1 MSNVDLPGF
10 SQTSLFTLMGPTTG
24 PVAVPPTTPLPSL
37 GVTGAPLVLRG
48 PGMRVARFRYGTDL
62 QAGAFQNTAFD
73 TVINASRYGH
83 AAIQPIPATTYTAAT
98 GAQAL
103 GTPQPPAAGLPTF
116 SITNTQGLGA
126 AVWQLLESFAYTYQA
141 GDAIA
146 FTTTARAVQIQLAGS
161 RQAGA
166 GLVAAPA
173 DTLGVIRN
181 GAIAAILVDGA
192 VQQSIDTANAAPL
205 AQLYLDGASHTVQ
218 VVHSGSYSTAIQ
230 PIGPVTA
237 TASAGGQSVAAQ
249 LVLRALAHPTFA
261 AALWRVTAT
270 SATQYSLYKTVAG
283 AAEALIASGLVS
295 GTHYTGAASVPGVD
309 LSVATGSAL
318 VVGDGATFSTD
329 VVTLAVESI
338 ATGSSGGAGSSAY
351 TTPVMDA
358 GDPQTQW
365 FLAEWDQAPGL
376 VMGGVTAYVG
386 QTPTPDVSWATTTAV
401 PTGAMLPSGRGY
413 GVAGLAGVPP
423 VGATPRGR
431 YCVLTFTF
439 PAVATVAPWI
449 RDPAVYAWTPE
460 RDPQILSKTGL
471 VPDEAAVGPRL
482 GAYVGTLA
490 ATTTELR
497 QDVYDFVGSYAISGA
512 VDQYL
517 DAYGAA
523 RQIPRYTAEP
533 PQAYRTRLLSASA
546 TRVAAAS
553 IPGLCQQI
561 AQLVTGAS
569 SGLATS
575 VSGGYMTATCQ
586 GVVVAQAAGKQA
598 PVTIPAPPY
607 AGLSGLTVA
616 QAQTLISQFLQTVR
630 PVGTVFF
637 PNNTG
642 SLVTFL

>member
-83 AAIQPIPATTYTAAT
+83 AAIQPLPATTYTAAT

-365 FLAEWDQAPGL
+365 FFAEWDQAPGL

-401 PTGAMLPSGRGY
+401 PTGAVLPSGRGY

-431 YCVLTFTF
+431 YCVLTLTF

-553 IPGLCQQI
+553 VPGLCQQI

-569 SGLATS
+569 SGLTTS

-607 AGLSGLTVA
+607 VGLAGLTVA
-616 QAQTLISQFLQTVR
+616 QAQVLISQFLQTVR
-630 PVGTVFF
+630 PVGTVIF

-642 SLVTFL
+642 NLITYL